1 VSCSKTQKNR
11 FKLNIELCDFFRM
24 HKIFNYSSRQKNKF
38 KLNIELCDFL
48 GPIKYLIIVHKELFA
63 DVSRIGLCDD
73 DYDEISL
80 LIFLHDNH
88 HR

>member
-1 VSCSKTQKNR
+1 MTFLGCTKYLIIVQDK
-11 FKLNIELCDFFRM
+11 
-24 HKIFNYSSRQKNKF
+24 KNKF